1 MANFIT
7 SAMFVVF
14 LSALVWWGRRHEPH
28 WVDRDGTRFM
38 TRARV

>member
-28 WVDRDGTRFM
+28 WVDRDGTRS
-38 TRARV
+38 